1 MFTLAK
7 QLITEKDIFRK
18 ITILEN
24 LLHHPQMTTKDLALQ
39 VSQRTI
45 FNDLQGVRLD
55 LPPDWQLVADGNQGL
70 TLNSQQGQ

>member
-7 QLITEKDIFRK
+7 QLITEKDLFRK

-39 VSQRTI
+39 LQVSQRTI

-55 LPPDWQLVADGNQGL
+55 LPPG
-70 TLNSQQGQ
+70 